1 MGSNPTIGTINISRN
16 FMNSTLALL
25 LSKKKDYLEYQQK
38 CEDTRNERQIIA
50 DEKIEQLFENFIDK
64 LHECIQ
70 RSNTPQILLPFRYM
84 KSIKYVYGKD
94 EFFEILRNR
103 IQQELPSCLVIK
115 TIYMSSN
122 NHPTYGLLES
132 AIVILEPTI
141 KII

>member
-1 MGSNPTIGTINISRN
+1 MS
-16 FMNSTLALL
+16 STLDLL
-25 LSKKKDYLEYQQK
+25 LSKRQDYLDYEK
-38 CEDTRNERQIIA
+38 RCKDIRNERQIIA
-50 DEKIEQLFENFIDK
+50 DEKIEKLFENFIDK

-70 RSNTPQILLPFRYM
+70 RSNTPQILVPFRYT

-122 NHPTYGLLES
+122 NHSTYGLLES

>member
-1 MGSNPTIGTINISRN
+1 MK
-16 FMNSTLALL
+16 STLDLL

-70 RSNTPQILLPFRYM
+70 RSNTPQILVPFRYM

>member
-1 MGSNPTIGTINISRN
+1 MK
-16 FMNSTLALL
+16 STLDLL

>member
-1 MGSNPTIGTINISRN
+1 
-16 FMNSTLALL
+16 MNSTLDLL

-50 DEKIEQLFENFIDK
+50 DEKIEKLFENFIDK

-70 RSNTPQILLPFRYM
+70 RSNTPQILVPFRYM

-94 EFFEILRNR
+94 EFFEILRKR

>member
-1 MGSNPTIGTINISRN
+1 
-16 FMNSTLALL
+16 MNSTLALL

-38 CEDTRNERQIIA
+38 YEDTRNERQIIA
-50 DEKIEQLFENFIDK
+50 NEKIEKLFENFIEK

-70 RSNTPQILLPFRYM
+70 RSNTPQILVPFRYM

-115 TIYMSSN
+115 IIYMSSN